1 MNPYL
6 ISLRSTTTSPSLS
19 ILYSRTPCRSSS
31 STVTNFFP
39 TVLSC
44 IYSKSRFSLIVY
56 QNSSCQDHQRY
67 SYCYY
72 QLPILLLIALSV
84 APNIIDTLLPESFF
98 FLLMSIISL
107 TFLETSSQLL
117 FQLLFIFINFN
128 P

>member
-19 ILYSRTPCRSSS
+19 ILYSRTPCGSSS

-44 IYSKSRFSLIVY
+44 IYSKSRFSLIIY

-98 FLLMSIISL
+98 SFDVHHIFDISGNFISV
-107 TFLETSSQLL
+107 TFPTPLYFHKL
-117 FQLLFIFINFN
+117 
-128 P
+128 